1 MNTFLLCFVTCM
13 HVVIS
18 SASHA
23 ALYDRGN
30 GLIYDDVLDIT
41 WMQDANA
48 LALFENYSSSDY
60 KATSGD
66 AHNLIS
72 DLIYSG
78 YDDWRLP
85 SVGSAPRVGYDQ
97 YTGELGHMFFH
108 NLGNTTGL
116 DNVSFSDATDGSTMS
131 FLNVQQYAYMYSEY
145 YSGNV
150 NLSWVFNMSD
160 GYQYFDELY
169 YSGNGA
175 LWAVR
180 DGDSIP
186 IPATAWLFGSAIAGL
201 LVANRKRG

>member
-1 MNTFLLCFVTCM
+1 M
-13 HVVIS
+13 
-18 SASHA
+18 
-23 ALYDRGN
+23 
-30 GLIYDDVLDIT
+30 
-41 WMQDANA
+41 
-48 LALFENYSSSDY
+48 
-60 KATSGD
+60 
-66 AHNLIS
+66 
-72 DLIYSG
+72 
-78 YDDWRLP
+78 
-85 SVGSAPRVGYDQ
+85 
-97 YTGELGHMFFH
+97 
-108 NLGNTTGL
+108 GNTTGL